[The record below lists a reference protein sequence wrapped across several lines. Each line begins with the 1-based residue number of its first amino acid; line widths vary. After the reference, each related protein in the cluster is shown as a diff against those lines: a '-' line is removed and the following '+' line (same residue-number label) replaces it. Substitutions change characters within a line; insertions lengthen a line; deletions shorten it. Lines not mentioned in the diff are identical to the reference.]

1 MPSIFSSVKKKQ
13 AVESLKC
20 KIQAFYEKTL
30 TKIKVRVKRKI
41 DKKRIKNYLNKV
53 QGSF

>member
-1 MPSIFSSVKKKQ
+1 MPSIFSSVKKSK